1 MNGDSECCNI
11 MFSIKSL
18 SVYNHWY
25 MLDNHL
31 PLESLRGV
39 DIYGFLVKNHFN
51 SLRTIVPV

>member
-1 MNGDSECCNI
+1 MGILNAVILC
-11 MFSIKSL
+11 FRYR
-18 SVYNHWY
+18 VYRLIIIG